1 MTKKIKREGAITL
14 VALVISIIV
23 ILILAGISIQ
33 TLMGENGIINKA
45 SIAKEE
51 SKKKEYKEELE
62 IIGIDLEEKEGINLS
77 SEEFMEKYKE
87 KIVADAMFEGA
98 KLNGPIDE
106 DGTIVIIVKTKE
118 GYVYKVTRNKVEYID
133 KTEET
138 TPPTIKDSDIE
149 GVCEPT
155 GWTNGKVQVT
165 LNINN
170 TDLSNY
176 GLQYSLDGKTNWKTY
191 SGPITFEDNGK
202 LFVRLKNK
210 YLEYTD
216 ATVVNVA
223 NIDRLAPKQFVPT
236 ATLTTNSVTL
246 TGSTTD
252 APKTEKDGCSGI
264 KEYYFS
270 NDNGA
275 TWKQNSN
282 KLATSYTFTKLQQN
296 KEYTLK
302 MKAVDK
308 AGNEVV
314 TNAITKT
321 TGKVPSLTDSNVKIE
336 ATPTG
341 WTKKVEVT
349 ITTEITGYTLR
360 YSTDGI
366 TWKNYTQKI
375 SITDNGPIYA
385 QLWDGTNAGGY
396 ATKNITNIDNEA
408 PEIIEFIT
416 NNAYTAGAIIG
427 LKDNNELK
435 SVKVSNP
442 NGENLNLYD
451 ADNSQLLN
459 NTSSINAKEYRFI
472 FLDDK
477 DGVYKITAEDEAGN
491 IKEKFIK
498 IKFLFKAVYNG
509 EGRQPLADQCTT
521 ITGGWLTNYWKSTY
535 GDIDK
540 VTYGDLSNVGTL
552 TIKAEPSTVNG
563 RLGTWYTKNEIDL
576 TEYDYLR
583 DAKYNFLSTTSD
595 NLWLWAGTQF
605 GMCST
610 AEATSWAVTT
620 LDISDIK
627 EKRTI
632 ITGMNNGDTSKSYD
646 FYIPICYMYKISDSD
661 KFDD

>member
-1 MTKKIKREGAITL
+1 M
-14 VALVISIIV
+14 
-23 ILILAGISIQ
+23 
-33 TLMGENGIINKA
+33 
-45 SIAKEE
+45 
-51 SKKKEYKEELE
+51 
-62 IIGIDLEEKEGINLS
+62 
-77 SEEFMEKYKE
+77 
-87 KIVADAMFEGA
+87 
-98 KLNGPIDE
+98 
-106 DGTIVIIVKTKE
+106 
-118 GYVYKVTRNKVEYID
+118 
-133 KTEET
+133 
-138 TPPTIKDSDIE
+138 
-149 GVCEPT
+149 
-155 GWTNGKVQVT
+155 QVT

-236 ATLTTNSVTL
+236 ATLTTNSITL

-252 APKTEKDGCSGI
+252 APKTEKDECSGI

-296 KEYTLK
+296 KEYKLK

-308 AGNEVV
+308 AGNEVI

-341 WTKKVEVT
+341 WTKKLEVT

-416 NNAYTAGAIIG
+416 NNAYTAGAIIV

-459 NTSSINAKEYRFI
+459 NTSSINAKEYKFV

-583 DAKYNFLSTTSD
+583 DVKYNFLSTTSD

-632 ITGMNNGDTSKSYD
+632 ITGMNNDDTSKSYD

>member
-1 MTKKIKREGAITL
+1 M
-14 VALVISIIV
+14 
-23 ILILAGISIQ
+23 
-33 TLMGENGIINKA
+33 
-45 SIAKEE
+45 
-51 SKKKEYKEELE
+51 
-62 IIGIDLEEKEGINLS
+62 
-77 SEEFMEKYKE
+77 
-87 KIVADAMFEGA
+87 
-98 KLNGPIDE
+98 
-106 DGTIVIIVKTKE
+106 
-118 GYVYKVTRNKVEYID
+118 
-133 KTEET
+133 
-138 TPPTIKDSDIE
+138 
-149 GVCEPT
+149 
-155 GWTNGKVQVT
+155 
-165 LNINN
+165 
-170 TDLSNY
+170 
-176 GLQYSLDGKTNWKTY
+176 
-191 SGPITFEDNGK
+191 
-202 LFVRLKNK
+202 
-210 YLEYTD
+210 
-216 ATVVNVA
+216 
-223 NIDRLAPKQFVPT
+223 
-236 ATLTTNSVTL
+236 
-246 TGSTTD
+246 
-252 APKTEKDGCSGI
+252 
-264 KEYYFS
+264 
-270 NDNGA
+270 
-275 TWKQNSN
+275 
-282 KLATSYTFTKLQQN
+282 
-296 KEYTLK
+296 
-302 MKAVDK
+302 
-308 AGNEVV
+308 
-314 TNAITKT
+314 
-321 TGKVPSLTDSNVKIE
+321 
-336 ATPTG
+336 
-341 WTKKVEVT
+341 EVT

-416 NNAYTAGAIIG
+416 NNAYTAGAIIV

-459 NTSSINAKEYRFI
+459 NTSSINAKEYKFV

-583 DAKYNFLSTTSD
+583 DAKYNYLSTTSD

-632 ITGMNNGDTSKSYD
+632 ITGMNNDDTSKSYD

>member
-236 ATLTTNSVTL
+236 ATSTTNSVTL

-282 KLATSYTFTKLQQN
+282 KLATSYTFNSLTQN